1 MKMKSTYIKPYT
13 EEVKL
18 NANNLLD
25 DIEWNGTS
33 KTRGANESDAKANA
47 WTDDE
52 ESSWEE
58 ERQ

>member
-1 MKMKSTYIKPYT
+1 MKQMYIKPSS

-33 KTRGANESDAKANA
+33 KTKGADESDDKANA
-47 WTDDE
+47 WTD
-52 ESSWEE
+52 EE
-58 ERQ
+58 EDIWEDERQ

>member
-1 MKMKSTYIKPYT
+1 MKPTYVKPYT

-33 KTRGANESDAKANA
+33 KTKGADESDAKANA
-47 WTDDE
+47 WTD
-52 ESSWEE
+52 EE
-58 ERQ
+58 EDIGEDERQ